1 MTNVHRILAK
11 MGDSAGKILQNSYV
25 IVTEL
30 VTRVQYV
37 IRQDCTD
44 RALTFFLKILQSSKI
59 KKIFFAHNLCGHGP
73 SYSQSYRAQWPFGM
87 KNAYLLISEKPKTGY
102 IYFLKIFWRVEK
114 KNLAHVMSPNFLLNC
129 LVDLGRKIFAT
140 PARISRSIFEIHP
153 QKLPSFLN
161 HTSKDKRIA
170 IKNYQTG
177 SFFQFFFE
185 FPQK

>member
-59 KKIFFAHNLCGHGP
+59 KK
-73 SYSQSYRAQWPFGM
+73 
-87 KNAYLLISEKPKTGY
+87 
-102 IYFLKIFWRVEK
+102 YFLHIIYVAM
-114 KNLAHVMSPNFLLNC
+114 AHHTASLTDHSGLL
-129 LVDLGRKIFAT
+129 G
-140 PARISRSIFEIHP
+140 
-153 QKLPSFLN
+153 
-161 HTSKDKRIA
+161 
-170 IKNYQTG
+170 
-177 SFFQFFFE
+177 
-185 FPQK
+185 